1 MTLSVLTQGVF
12 VMHTKEMLLC
22 ALATLAVG
30 AAEAKNTEYECD
42 EGNANAGYRIRVVEL
57 SLDTQEVIVLK
68 KKNGSA
74 SLVEDR
80 KLKRVGSGTNYEF
93 NRPNHRISFKKVNAD
108 SSGNW
113 VGTFTIPGKRGSQ
126 TIQANCG
133 RVETIT
139 L

>member
-1 MTLSVLTQGVF
+1 MSS
-12 VMHTKEMLLC
+12 KIWIS
-22 ALATLAVG
+22 TLAVLVAS

-57 SLDTQEVIVLK
+57 SHDTQEVIILK

-80 KLKRVGSGTNYEF
+80 KLKRVSGEANYEF
-93 NRPNHRISFKKVNAD
+93 NHPGHRITFKKAIAD
-108 SSGNW
+108 SNGNW
-113 VGTFTIPGKRGSQ
+113 VGTFTIPSKRGSQ
-126 TIQANCG
+126 TVQANCG
-133 RVETIT
+133 RVETLT